1 MKSVLVAINK
11 NKYKNK
17 KEAATHEKPER
28 KKQTKREPLI
38 I

>member
-17 KEAATHEKPER
+17 KEAATHEKPE
-28 KKQTKREPLI
+28 KNKQKESP
-38 I
+38 